1 MITTSREL
9 AGAEPE
15 ALAKRTIAKVGWR
28 LLPFLLLL
36 YIVAWL
42 DRVNISIAA
51 LQMNKQL
58 AFDSEV
64 FGLGAG
70 IFFVSYALFEL
81 PSNLILARV
90 GARLWIAR
98 IMITWGVVSVG
109 MLLREGPHEL
119 LCAPLSARPRRSGVP
134 ARDHLLPQQLVSVR
148 RARARSRGSC

>member
-109 MLLREGPHEL
+109 MR
-119 LCAPLSARPRRSGVP
+119 
-134 ARDHLLPQQLVSVR
+134 VSFGID
-148 RARARSRGSC
+148 RGS